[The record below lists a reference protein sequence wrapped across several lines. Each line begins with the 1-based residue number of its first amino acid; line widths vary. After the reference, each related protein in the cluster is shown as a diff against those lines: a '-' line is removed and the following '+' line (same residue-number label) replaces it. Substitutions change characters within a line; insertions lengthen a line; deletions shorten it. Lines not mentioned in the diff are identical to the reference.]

1 MNTSTYFII
10 FVILAI
16 ILFIVIYYSFFVENI
31 TGCSEAQS
39 KAMPEITN
47 SNTLIQN
54 TLGNLPISNYT
65 IFSSWNTACSGKF
78 VSTQQILNVLST
90 GCRMVDLPITV
101 SGGNFLICSPV
112 FDNDTS
118 YNSIPLVSAIQTSVN
133 NAFQNYIT
141 VTYQC
146 SGLSTSPTYTMNNYT
161 DPLFIQLRFVK
172 ADTNTNNIFTT
183 TTSTTDKTVN
193 ITKDEFDLMESLINS
208 NLKGRQYQ
216 PTANTSVYKMNI
228 NTYLNEL
235 QQKVVLII
243 DTTSF
248 NGKTLTDF
256 KNSKLSSLCNLT
268 IGSGVEYGM
277 NMQIFKTL
285 LELPPKTTTES
296 NTSITQLSMGIPE
309 FANNIVTAP
318 TIEQVMKLAANYK
331 VQFVPFVFYQTNS
344 LLTDYIQFF
353 QKNKS
358 AFISLDT
365 VNNLLIQESQQAVMR

>member
-1 MNTSTYFII
+1 
-10 FVILAI
+10 
-16 ILFIVIYYSFFVENI
+16 
-31 TGCSEAQS
+31 
-39 KAMPEITN
+39 MPEITD

-54 TLGNLPISNYT
+54 TLGNLPISKYT
-65 IFSSWNTACSGKF
+65 VFSSWNTACSGKF

-90 GCRMVDLPITV
+90 GCRMVDFPITV
-101 SGGNFLICSPV
+101 IGGNYMIYSPV
-112 FDNDTS
+112 FNNDAS
-118 YNSIPLVSAIQTSVN
+118 YNSIPLVSAIQSSVN

-146 SGLSTSPTYTMNNYT
+146 SGLSTSPTYTMSNYT
-161 DPLFIQLRFVK
+161 DPLFIQLRFVNS
-172 ADTNTNNIFTT
+172 DTNTTDLLT
-183 TTSTTDKTVN
+183 GQTSNKTVK
-193 ITKDEFDLMESLINS
+193 ISISDFDQMAELIGY

-248 NGKTLTDF
+248 DGKTLTNF
-256 KNSKLSSLCNLT
+256 KSSKLSLMTNLT
-268 IGSGVEYGM
+268 IGSGVEYEM
-277 NMQIFKTL
+277 NMQIYKIL

-296 NTSITQLSMGIPE
+296 TPSITQLSIATPE
-309 FANNIVTAP
+309 FVNNVVTEP
-318 TIEQVMKLAANYK
+318 TVEQVMKLAAIYK
-331 VQFVPFVFYQTNS
+331 VQFVPFVFYQTSS

>member
-1 MNTSTYFII
+1 MNTSTYFIL

-16 ILFIVIYYSFFVENI
+16 IIFIVIYYSFFVENI

-39 KAMPEITN
+39 QAMPEITD

-54 TLGNLPISNYT
+54 TLGNLPISKYT
-65 IFSSWNTACSGKF
+65 VFSSWNTACSGKF

-90 GCRMVDLPITV
+90 GCRMVDFPITV
-101 SGGNFLICSPV
+101 SGGNYMIYSPV
-112 FDNDTS
+112 FNNDAS
-118 YNSIPLVSAIQTSVN
+118 YNSIPLVSAIQSSVN

-146 SGLSTSPTYTMNNYT
+146 SGLSTSPTYTMSNYT
-161 DPLFIQLRFVK
+161 DPLFIQLRFVNP
-172 ADTNTNNIFTT
+172 DTNTTDLLT
-183 TTSTTDKTVN
+183 GQTSNKTVK
-193 ITKDEFDLMESLINS
+193 ISISDFDQMAELIGY

-248 NGKTLTDF
+248 DGGTLTNF
-256 KNSKLSSLCNLT
+256 QGSKLSLMTNLT
-268 IGSGVEYGM
+268 IGSGVEYEM
-277 NMQIFKTL
+277 NMQIYKIL

-296 NTSITQLSMGIPE
+296 TPSITQLSIATPE
-309 FANNIVTAP
+309 FVNNVVTEP
-318 TIEQVMKLAANYK
+318 TVEQVMKLAAIYK
-331 VQFVPFVFYQTNS
+331 VQFVPFVFYQTSS
-344 LLTDYIQFF
+344 LLTEYIQFF